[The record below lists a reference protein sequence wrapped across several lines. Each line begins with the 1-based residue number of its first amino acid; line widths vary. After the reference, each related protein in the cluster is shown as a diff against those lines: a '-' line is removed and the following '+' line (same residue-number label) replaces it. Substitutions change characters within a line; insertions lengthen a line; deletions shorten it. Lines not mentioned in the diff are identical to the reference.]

1 MGQSREGIEKIIATT
16 QSALGEDQEPVDT
29 TKPYTLE
36 EYAIDHFRPPKART
50 LSGSLRGGIRRNLR
64 LWTNM
69 VFLKSKS
76 IMYIRTQFTCYT
88 SRTH

>member
-36 EYAIDHFRPPKART
+36 EYAIDHFRAPKART
-50 LSGSLRGGIRRNLR
+50 LSGSLRGGIRRKDSGQI
-64 LWTNM
+64 WS
-69 VFLKSKS
+69 F
-76 IMYIRTQFTCYT
+76 
-88 SRTH
+88 SRVRAKFNAP